1 MERLNPLLFY
11 SIAALK
17 YYCAFSELSFN
28 LQDLSATFNFLS
40 VTLGLL
46 STTLHILSA
55 FLEKTLIASL

>member
-11 SIAALK
+11 SIAA
-17 YYCAFSELSFN
+17 SPPELSFN

>member
-11 SIAALK
+11 SIAA
-17 YYCAFSELSFN
+17 SPELSFN